1 MVKPV
6 VFGDNLASAVF
17 AFERIRAGLD
27 VLIASDGPI
36 TTKFSGMTFGAF
48 RVDRGMVLIEP
59 ERKGIAKTGI
69 ENYNG
74 EYRSNAIQYLGSV
87 AEWLQETS
95 LQFEATKVE
104 TYFRGQTVKDFF
116 ISDSLEIFAQFTAAE
131 TSVVQK
137 ELEITRVRL
146 DSENHPK
153 NKNGNVWYES
163 RKYVDVA
170 QRIFGETFFSLV
182 LAPYLQKLYGSEC
195 GELVASEHRSAWLPI
210 FYPESLLLGA
220 SGRETQIDE
229 KVFIYPT
236 NQGFAQFMHELE
248 LTVEKSV
255 TRYRVNPDDNMTTNP
270 ASLLADEIP
279 VFFGN
284 PKKIR
289 KMEIFDSRICSGK
302 SVYIEAKT
310 LSSRT
315 VFIVDSEI
323 DAFRFNV
330 RPGSRV
336 SEGYVSVEFGSSAL
350 NFDDSYLIKQSLE
363 LSEKWN
369 VQVDPGSAKVF
380 DSKFPLRIAQSGS
393 ISSDLLKVID
403 ELRSTA
409 VFGYPICEVNGAI
422 NDQICAALGTLSDIK
437 NLE

>member
-6 VFGDNLASAVF
+6 VVGDNLASAVF
-17 AFERIRAGLD
+17 AFERIRAGLE
-27 VLIASDGPI
+27 VSIASDVPI
-36 TTKFSGMTFGAF
+36 TTKFSGMTFGTS

-59 ERKGIAKTGI
+59 ERKGITKTGI

-74 EYRSNAIQYLGSV
+74 EYRTNAIQYLGSV
-87 AEWLQETS
+87 ADWFQEAG
-95 LQFEATKVE
+95 LQFEVTKVE
-104 TYFRGQTVKDFF
+104 TYFRGQTMKDFF
-116 ISDSLEIFAQFTAAE
+116 ISDSLEIFGQLNAAE
-131 TSVVQK
+131 ISVVQK
-137 ELEITRVRL
+137 ELEATKLWL
-146 DSENHPK
+146 DSANHPK

-163 RKYVDVA
+163 RKYADVA

-195 GELVASEHRSAWLPI
+195 RELVASEHRSAWLPI

-220 SGRETQIDE
+220 SGRETHIDE
-229 KVFIYPT
+229 KVFTYPT

-248 LTVEKSV
+248 LTVENSV
-255 TRYRVNPDDNMTTNP
+255 KRYRVNPDDSLTTNP
-270 ASLLADEIP
+270 ARLLADETS

-284 PKKIR
+284 PKKIK
-289 KMEIFDSRICSGK
+289 KMETFDSRICSGK
-302 SVYIEAKT
+302 SVYIEAKS

-330 RPGSRV
+330 RPSSRV
-336 SEGYVSVEFGSSAL
+336 SEGYVSIEFGASAL
-350 NFDDSYLIKQSLE
+350 NFDNSYLIKQSLE

-380 DSKFPLRIAQSGS
+380 DSKFPLRTGQSGS
-393 ISSDLLKVID
+393 ISADLLEVID
-403 ELRSTA
+403 ELRSIS

-422 NDQICAALGTLSDIK
+422 NDQICAALGTLSDLK